1 MLLLVTLVG
10 TSGSYGSSGSNP
22 IVDPVSSEFFGTHM
36 FSKILSVLCKQ
47 EIHEVA
53 ELHS

>member
-1 MLLLVTLVG
+1 MDGGILV
-10 TSGSYGSSGSNP
+10 SSSSSSDYSSKP
-22 IVDPVSSEFFGTHM
+22 IVEPFSLEFFGTHK